1 MDEVADARR
10 RMPDAGKGELLM
22 SKGFLTIFRKP
33 EVAKASPGSYA
44 LPPPAKPVREPPPL
58 PPLPELP
65 RARLVLAF
73 DATASRSA
81 AWATSTALTTSL
93 LTALP
98 GELDVALAV
107 HGGGKLHTFTRF
119 ERNADKL
126 RDHVAG
132 VRCISGT
139 TRLLDILARV
149 LATDGVTTVVYV
161 GDVFEESE
169 KQARKLAVA
178 LAARNIRL
186 IVLQDAD
193 CIGNREE
200 GIFAEMTALTGGA
213 LLPFEARAL
222 PKLRD
227 LFEAVAVL
235 AVGDVTMLTAK
246 QETMPAARLLLE
258 HLKGSK
264 P

>member
-1 MDEVADARR
+1 
-10 RMPDAGKGELLM
+10 M

-33 EVAKASPGSYA
+33 EAATVGPGGYP
-44 LPPPAKPVREPPPL
+44 LPPPAKPLIEPAPL
-58 PPLPELP
+58 PQLPELP

-81 AWATSTALTTSL
+81 AWATSGPLTEALL
-93 LTALP
+93 AALP
-98 GELDVALAV
+98 GQLDVALAV

-119 ERNADKL
+119 EKDARKL
-126 RDHVAG
+126 CDRVAG
-132 VRCISGT
+132 IRCQAGE

-149 LATDGVTTVVYV
+149 LTTDGVSTIVYV
-161 GDVFEESE
+161 GDVFEESAG
-169 KQARKLAVA
+169 QAHKLAA
-178 LAARNIRL
+178 TLAARNIRL

-193 CIGNREE
+193 CLDHPER

-213 LLPFEARAL
+213 LLPFDASAL
-222 PKLRD
+222 PKLRK

-235 AVGDVTMLTAK
+235 AVGGTDLLTAK

-258 HLKGSK
+258 HVKGTK
-264 P
+264 R